1 MPQLQIPSLQELPV
15 VATTFIRL
23 LSKDT
28 RIIAFEAAMGVG
40 KTTFIKAICQVL
52 GVQDVVNSPTFSIV
66 NEYACSN
73 GESVYHFDFYRLQS
87 PQEALD
93 FGVYDYFESG
103 NWCFM
108 EWAENIAPLLPTET
122 LFVTLTENPDGSR
135 DIRF

>member
-23 LSKDT
+23 LPKDT
-28 RIIAFEAAMGVG
+28 RIIAFEAGMGVG

-52 GVQDVVNSPTFSIV
+52 GVQGIVNSPTFSIV
-66 NEYACSN
+66 NEYACST

-108 EWAENIAPLLPTET
+108 EWAANITPLLPTET
-122 LFVTLTENPDGSR
+122 LLVTLTENPDGSR

>member
-23 LSKDT
+23 LPKDT
-28 RIIAFEAAMGVG
+28 RIIAFEAGMGVG

-93 FGVYDYFESG
+93 VGVYDYFESG

>member
-1 MPQLQIPSLQELPV
+1 MPQLQISSLQELPV

-23 LSKDT
+23 LPKDT
-28 RIIAFEAAMGVG
+28 RLIAFEAGMGVG

-108 EWAENIAPLLPTET
+108 EWAANIAPLLPTET

>member
-23 LSKDT
+23 LPKDT
-28 RIIAFEAAMGVG
+28 RIIAFEAGMGVG

-73 GESVYHFDFYRLQS
+73 GESIYHFDFYRLQS

-122 LFVTLTENPDGSR
+122 LLVTLTENPDGSR

>member
-1 MPQLQIPSLQELPV
+1 MPQLQIPSLQELPI

-23 LSKDT
+23 LPKDT

>member
-1 MPQLQIPSLQELPV
+1 
-15 VATTFIRL
+15 
-23 LSKDT
+23 
-28 RIIAFEAAMGVG
+28 
-40 KTTFIKAICQVL
+40 
-52 GVQDVVNSPTFSIV
+52 V

>member
-23 LSKDT
+23 LPKDT

-52 GVQDVVNSPTFSIV
+52 GVQGIVNSPTFSIV
-66 NEYACSN
+66 NEYACIN

-93 FGVYDYFESG
+93 VGVYDYFESG

-108 EWAENIAPLLPTET
+108 EWAENIAPLLPAET
-122 LFVTLTENPDGSR
+122 VFVYLTENPDGSR

>member
-23 LSKDT
+23 LPKET
-28 RIIAFEAAMGVG
+28 RIIAFEAGMGVG

-52 GVQDVVNSPTFSIV
+52 GVQGIVNSPTFSIV

>member
-23 LSKDT
+23 LPKDT
-28 RIIAFEAAMGVG
+28 RIIAFEAGMGVG

-52 GVQDVVNSPTFSIV
+52 GVQGIVNSPTFSIV

>member
-1 MPQLQIPSLQELPV
+1 MPQLQISSLQELPV

-23 LSKDT
+23 LPKDT
-28 RIIAFEAAMGVG
+28 RIIAFEAGMGVG

>member
-23 LSKDT
+23 LPKDT
-28 RIIAFEAAMGVG
+28 RIIAFEAGMGVG

-87 PQEALD
+87 PREALD

-122 LFVTLTENPDGSR
+122 LFVTLTENPEGSR

>member
-23 LSKDT
+23 LPKDT
-28 RIIAFEAAMGVG
+28 RIIAFEAGMGVG

-66 NEYACSN
+66 NEYVCSN

-108 EWAENIAPLLPTET
+108 EWAANIAPLLPTET

>member
-1 MPQLQIPSLQELPV
+1 MPQLQISSLQEIPV

-23 LSKDT
+23 LPKET
-28 RIIAFEAAMGVG
+28 RIIAFEAGMGVG

>member
-1 MPQLQIPSLQELPV
+1 MPQLQISSLQELPV

-23 LSKDT
+23 LPKET
-28 RIIAFEAAMGVG
+28 RIIAFEAGMGVG

-108 EWAENIAPLLPTET
+108 EWAANIAPLLPTET

>member
-23 LSKDT
+23 LPKDT
-28 RIIAFEAAMGVG
+28 RIIAFEAGMGVG

-66 NEYACSN
+66 NEYDTDN
-73 GESVYHFDFYRLQS
+73 GKVYHFDFYRLQS

>member
-1 MPQLQIPSLQELPV
+1 MPQLQISSLQELPV

-23 LSKDT
+23 LPKDT
-28 RIIAFEAAMGVG
+28 RIIAFEAGMGVG

-66 NEYACSN
+66 NEYACIN